1 MAEELHN
8 PGIDN
13 LPAGKYQEVG
23 PRGGKVPGGRE
34 IHIDKGDRLPPTKT
48 KGHKWE
54 LVEYY
59 TPGTDNLPA
68 GKYEEVG
75 PRGGKLPNAEVV
87 HIDKGDRLPPTT
99 AKGHKWKRI
108 FTV

>member
-13 LPAGKYQEVG
+13 LPAGEYIEVG
-23 PRGGKVPGGRE
+23 PRGGKVPGGRVV
-34 IHIDKGDRLPPTKT
+34 HIDKGDRLPPTST

-54 LVEYY
+54 LEEYY

-68 GKYEEVG
+68 GQYMEVG
-75 PRGGKLPNAEVV
+75 PRGGKLPNAEIVN
-87 HIDKGDRLPPTT
+87 IDQGDRLPPTS
-99 AKGHKWKRI
+99 AKGHRWKRI
-108 FTV
+108 FRV